1 MHSAAASQLPVL
13 GDRDGE
19 LDGDRDGELEAHQR
33 EERRR
38 RQRRSGQGDGRDGR
52 GQPAAETVVGG
63 RWQRR
68 SGAADGGRDWLRA
81 AAEMD

>member
-38 RQRRSGQGDGRDGR
+38 RQRWPGPGGGRDGR
-52 GQPAAETVVGG
+52 GRPVAETVGGG
-63 RWQRR
+63 R
-68 SGAADGGRDWLRA
+68 GRKRLVEG

>member
-1 MHSAAASQLPVL
+1 ML

-38 RQRRSGQGDGRDGR
+38 RQASRDVQGH
-52 GQPAAETVVGG
+52 PAAAAGRERPVEKVGG
-63 RWQRR
+63 CRGRQRWPA
-68 SGAADGGRDWLRA
+68 SKEIVGLALVTAT
-81 AAEMD
+81 EMED